1 MLAAKKPSPTG
12 VQVIWEVSTNDYRIL
27 RIRLASHSDSFA
39 TFAAIRRALVLRA
52 DTVDMISIYFWEC
65 GQIHPAILD
74 HSPGQIVGLDE
85 RHVFGRHCFQSE
97 VECR

>member
-1 MLAAKKPSPTG
+1 MAGHTRVNLT
-12 VQVIWEVSTNDYRIL
+12 QH
-27 RIRLASHSDSFA
+27 IRQPA